1 MKRYFY
7 LLILLFFSFSSHG
20 AVATDSPLRMSI
32 VTNDF
37 VLPSKLTKLEN
48 WAEAQQITLTGVY
61 IEKIKEQSNWLNT
74 DLIIVDTPRG
84 GDRVRVIAVIKSE
97 LDATR
102 VPWVAVGGGPPLSGN
117 LPPSVMHSL
126 LAYYSAGGE
135 TNFNNM
141 FAYIKAWQ
149 QQKPLDQI
157 AKPLVMTEAGIY
169 HYDSDGI
176 FENWQDY
183 LLWGKSRWATDAP
196 VLAIAMSSSFI
207 SNSQTQFYDALANKI
222 EQAGGIPLIF
232 WFDRLKPSGI
242 QDVIAEAKPV
252 MLVNTTHMISGDVRQ
267 AEFQQ
272 LDIPVVIGLTSREY
286 DIASW
291 RQADKGIP
299 AHTTAAMVTIPESW
313 GLSDPLV
320 LAALEEGEPK
330 AIPEQLDLL
339 VGRFMAMAKLKQQPA
354 AQTRLALMFWNS
366 PSGEKNLSASNLNI
380 PRSIEEITQTLAEKG
395 YKTTALSEQQII
407 DDAQAML
414 SGYYRPEQLMTLWQ
428 QGKAKLLPLTVYQQ
442 WLKTLPDDIQQKLLA
457 TWGEPENNWAIREI
471 ENKPQFVIPAI
482 ENDHLLWMPQPPRA
496 DKLGESTHDLKQVP
510 GHLYLAA
517 YLYLREQFTAD
528 ALIHLG
534 THGTQEWTPGKDRG
548 LWAYDYPNLAIGNVP
563 VFYPYIQDNI
573 GEALQAK
580 RRGRATIISH
590 QTPPYSPS
598 GLYDELLEVHD
609 LMHQYLQLEAG
620 GVRDE
625 TQAQIIKK
633 AFEFNLHT
641 DLEWTQEQVQQSFG
655 EFLPKLHDHIHYLA
669 QATTPIGLHTFGQ
682 AAEQNLRI
690 ATVMQQLGEPFYE
703 ALGVDSKEL
712 FAEPFDT
719 LFQQKPFTFLAAF
732 IRGEQSTDT
741 IKDSLL
747 YEMVEEVM
755 VNEQKLAKDGE
766 MEALLHGLQGGF
778 VAPGLGGDPVRQPD
792 TTSGTNLYAF
802 DPEKIPSKA
811 AYDASETLYQS
822 LVDDYQ
828 KQHDGQLPDKLAFTL
843 WSSEAIRTYGL
854 VESQVLRALGVKPEW
869 DAAGRVTSL
878 TIIPDTEL
886 SQPRV
891 DAVLQITSVY
901 RDQFDGLMIKLARVI
916 EQLAE
921 GDATINVI
929 ARNSQFIMQQ
939 LEKQGLSSKEARRF
953 AKARLFSNPPGD
965 YGSGVTGVAMDSTSW
980 DDDRILAD
988 TFIQSQ
994 SHIYTTEDWGTPVQ
1008 QLNLLQSQ
1016 LQGTD
1021 AVVLSRSSNLHGM
1034 LSTDHPFE
1042 YLGGL
1047 SAVIKQID
1055 GENPSLYVSDSRQ
1068 RQARMTP
1075 ASELISNEL
1084 RTRYQN
1090 PQWIKAMQQE
1100 GYAGT
1105 VEMLKI
1111 VNNVFGWQVMD
1122 ANMIRPDQWQALH
1135 ETYVMDQRDLGLNE
1149 WFSEQNPTAQ
1159 AQLIERMI
1167 EAIRKGYW
1175 QASEETREQL
1185 VARWQTLVN
1194 ELGADKGAD
1203 KTVEYIEQQLAGF
1216 GLNIAPANAQANSAE
1231 SEQISGQVLQAQAE
1245 PEQQQDSPMPWVIV
1259 MLFTLLLAGAL
1270 HRFYQ
1275 FQQWNSN
1282 TYDR

>member
-1 MKRYFY
+1 MY
-7 LLILLFFSFSSHG
+7 LLALFLLPFSYQG
-20 AVATDSPLRMSI
+20 AVIAETGFRLSV

-37 VLPSKLTKLEN
+37 VLPSKLHKLTN
-48 WAEAQQITLTGVY
+48 WAAENQITLTSVY
-61 IEKIKEQSNWLNT
+61 IEKIEALPNWLNA
-74 DLIIVDTPRG
+74 DLIIIDTPRG
-84 GDRVRVIAVIKSE
+84 GDRSRVMAVIKSK
-97 LDATR
+97 LDVTT
-102 VPWVAVGGGPPLSGN
+102 VPWIAVGGGPPLSNN
-117 LPPSVMHSL
+117 LPAPVMRQL

-141 FAYIKAWQ
+141 FAYINAWQ
-149 QQKPLDQI
+149 QQKPLDEI
-157 AKPLVMTEAGIY
+157 AKPQTMSDSGIY
-169 HYDSDGI
+169 HPDASDV
-176 FENWQDY
+176 FKNWQDY
-183 LLWGKSRWATDAP
+183 VLWGQSRWGTDAP
-196 VLAIAMSSSFI
+196 VLAIAMSSTFI
-207 SNSQTQFYDALANKI
+207 SNSQTLFYDALAKRI

-232 WFDRLKPSGI
+232 WFDRLNPEGI
-242 QDVIAEAKPV
+242 QEVIAAAKPV
-252 MLVNTTHMISGDVRQ
+252 MLVNTTHFISGDTRQ
-267 AEFQQ
+267 LEFHQ
-272 LDIPVVIGLTSREY
+272 LDIPVVIGLTSREH
-286 DIASW
+286 DMAGW
-291 RQADKGIP
+291 RQSVQGIP
-299 AHTTAAMVTIPESW
+299 AHTAAAMVTIPESW
-313 GLSDPLV
+313 GMSDPLV

-339 VGRFMAMAKLKQQPA
+339 IGRFMAMAKLRQQPV
-354 AQTRLALMFWNS
+354 AQIRLALMFWNS
-366 PSGEKNLSASNLNI
+366 PSGEKNLSASNLNVA
-380 PRSIEEITQTLAEKG
+380 RSIEEMTQALADKG
-395 YKTTALSEQQII
+395 YKTKALSEQKII
-407 DDAQAML
+407 DDAQEML
-414 SGYYRPEQLMTLWQ
+414 SAYYRPEQLMTLWQ
-428 QGKAKLLPLTVYQQ
+428 QGKAKALPLSVYQQ
-442 WLKTLPDDIQQKLLA
+442 WLKTLPDSIQQQLLD
-457 TWGEPENNWAIREI
+457 TWGKPENNWAIRNI
-471 ENKPQFVIPAI
+471 EDQPQFVIPAMD
-482 ENDHLLWMPQPPRA
+482 NGNLLWMPQPPRA

-517 YLYLREQFTAD
+517 YLYLREQFLAN

-548 LWAYDYPNLAIGNVP
+548 LWAYDFPNLAIGNVP

-573 GEALQAK
+573 GEAIQAK
-580 RRGRATIISH
+580 RRGRATIVSH
-590 QTPPYSPS
+590 QTPPYSPA

-609 LMHQYLQLEAG
+609 LMHQYLQLEEG

-625 TQAQIIKK
+625 TQLQIIGK
-633 AFEFNLHT
+633 AIEFNLHK
-641 DLEWTQEQVQQSFG
+641 DLDWTEEHVKQNFSD
-655 EFLPKLHDHIHYLA
+655 FLPELHDHLHYLA

-682 AAEQNLRI
+682 PAEQSLRI
-690 ATVMQQLGEPFYE
+690 ATVMQQLGEPFYL
-703 ALGVDSKEL
+703 ALGVDSQEL
-712 FAEPFDT
+712 FAEQFDT

-732 IRGEQSTDT
+732 IRGEQSIDT
-741 IKDSLL
+741 IKDSNLH
-747 YEMVEEVM
+747 EMVKQAII
-755 VNEQKLAKDGE
+755 NEQKLAQDDE

-778 VAPGLGGDPVRQPD
+778 IMPGLGGDPVRQPD

-822 LVDDYQ
+822 LIDDYQ
-828 KQHDGQLPDKLAFTL
+828 IQHDGQLPDKLAFTL

-854 VESQVLRALGVKPEW
+854 VESQILRALGVKPEW
-869 DAAGRVTSL
+869 DAAGRVTGF
-878 TIIPDTEL
+878 TIIPDAEL
-886 SQPRV
+886 SQTRV
-891 DAVLQITSVY
+891 DVVLQVTGVY
-901 RDQFDGLMIKLARVI
+901 RDQFDSLMIKLAQVI

-921 GDATINVI
+921 GDATTNII
-929 ARNSQFIMQQ
+929 AKNSQLIMQQ
-939 LEKQGLSSKEARRF
+939 LEKKGLSLKDASRF

-965 YGSGVTGVAMDSTSW
+965 YGSGVTGLAMDSTRW
-980 DDDRILAD
+980 DDDSILAD

-994 SHIYTTEDWGTPVQ
+994 SHIYTTQDWGTPVQ

-1047 SAVIKQID
+1047 SAVIKLID

-1068 RQARMTP
+1068 RQARMMR

-1122 ANMIRPDQWQALH
+1122 TNMIRPDQWQALH
-1135 ETYVMDQRDLGLNE
+1135 ETYVLDQRDLGLNE
-1149 WFSEQNPTAQ
+1149 WFAEQNPTAQ

-1175 QASEETREQL
+1175 QASEQTREQL
-1185 VARWQTLVN
+1185 VSRWQTLVN

-1203 KTVEYIEQQLAGF
+1203 KAVEYIEQQLVGF
-1216 GLNIAPANAQANSAE
+1216 GLNIAPVDVQANSAK
-1231 SEQISGQVLQAQAE
+1231 SELISGQLLEAQAE
-1245 PEQQQDSPMPWVIV
+1245 PEQQQTDSPLPWIIL
-1259 MLFTLLLAGAL
+1259 MLFTLLLVGAL

-1275 FQQWNSN
+1275 YQHWNSN
-1282 TYDR
+1282 YHDR